1 MSSAGGDAPRSLG
14 ARLPLAVLLTLAW
27 LVPGLGHLLL
37 GRRMRAAVFA
47 AVIVV
52 GFATGIVLDGV
63 IDAIGEGEKVEL
75 RGFGSFRTRKRQ
87 ARQGRNP
94 RTGARVSVPSKV
106 VPYFKPGKQLREVL
120 GG

>member
-1 MSSAGGDAPRSLG
+1 MTKADIVR
-14 ARLPLAVLLTLAW
+14 TLAEE
-27 LVPGLGHLLL
+27 VGLT
-37 GRRMRAAVFA
+37 RREAAQTLA
-47 AVIVV
+47 
-52 GFATGIVLDGV
+52 IVLDGV
-63 IDAIGEGEKVEL
+63 IEAIGEGEKVEL